1 MIKIKTNILSGNV
14 MMMTLYPF
22 LLINKKY
29 YAKLKSK
36 DYNHENIHAQQQ
48 KEMLIV
54 FFYVWYVLEYLVRLV
69 IYKGNFNKAY
79 FNISFER
86 EAYENEAN
94 EFYLK
99 HRNFLNFFN
108 YL

>member
-1 MIKIKTNILSGNV
+1 

-54 FFYVWYVLEYLVRLV
+54 FFYVWYLFEYLYRL
-69 IYKGNFNKAY
+69 IQFKG
-79 FNISFER
+79 
-86 EAYENEAN
+86 
-94 EFYLK
+94 
-99 HRNFLNFFN
+99 
-108 YL
+108 